1 MEITTLIIIAILVE
15 AIVENIKT
23 TYENGINGTR
33 IIALILAIVICIL
46 TQTGIFLLL
55 GIDFTLPIVDYI
67 LTGIVQIYSFLDYRE
82 SISYLRLDY

>member
-1 MEITTLIIIAILVE
+1 MEITTLIIIAVLVE

-67 LTGIVQIYSFLDYRE
+67 LTGIVVSRGANFVNDI
-82 SISYLRLDY
+82 ISKIRGE

>member
-23 TYENGINGTR
+23 TYEDGINGTR

-67 LTGIVQIYSFLDYRE
+67 LTGIVVSRGANFVNDI
-82 SISYLRLDY
+82 ISKIRGE

>member
-67 LTGIVQIYSFLDYRE
+67 LTGIVVSRGANFVNDI
-82 SISYLRLDY
+82 ISKIRGE

>member
-46 TQTGIFLLL
+46 TQTHILKREK
-55 GIDFTLPIVDYI
+55 IKKKREVD
-67 LTGIVQIYSFLDYRE
+67 
-82 SISYLRLDY
+82 SYAK

>member
-23 TYENGINGTR
+23 IYENGINGTR

-67 LTGIVQIYSFLDYRE
+67 LTGIVVSRGANFVNDI
-82 SISYLRLDY
+82 ISKIRGE

>member
-55 GIDFTLPIVDYI
+55 GIDFTIPIVDYI
-67 LTGIVQIYSFLDYRE
+67 LTGIVVSRGANFVNDI
-82 SISYLRLDY
+82 ISKIRGE

>member
-1 MEITTLIIIAILVE
+1 MEITTLIIIALLVE

-67 LTGIVQIYSFLDYRE
+67 LTGIVVSRGANFVNDI
-82 SISYLRLDY
+82 ISKIRGE

>member
-23 TYENGINGTR
+23 TYENGINATR

-67 LTGIVQIYSFLDYRE
+67 LTGIVVSRGANFVNDI
-82 SISYLRLDY
+82 ISKIRGE